1 MDRADELTK
10 RHTLFGR
17 VAGDTLFNV
26 MKMTELEI
34 DENERPLY
42 PPRIKRT
49 EIVINPFDDILPR
62 ITEREKRQQKE
73 LEKKKML
80 EDAKKKKAPK
90 KK

>member
-80 EDAKKKKAPK
+80 EEAKKKKAPK